1 MKIAI
6 VDGTRP
12 EAIKMAPL
20 YWAMT
25 ENIGFTPTL
34 INTGQHSDLMDETL
48 SSLNITADFDLFV
61 MKDNQGLGAT
71 ASELLMKLTN
81 VLLKT
86 KPDFVLVQ
94 GDTSTAL
101 MGALAAFYLG
111 IRVGHVEAGLRTKS
125 IAEPFP
131 EEGNRRALS
140 TLSSIDFCPT
150 EVSKKNLLRE
160 GKSESTIYVTGN
172 TGIDS
177 LRKIQDKIF
186 RGEIVPSKEIE
197 KLVDLGQYVL
207 VTCHRRESFGD
218 AIQKIMETISKIAQ
232 AKPGTNFIF
241 PVHPNPNVKS
251 VVERELSNIQNVHL
265 IKPVAYVDFVHLLNH
280 CLFVISD
287 SGGLQEEAPALGKRI
302 VVLREDTERSE
313 AVDEGY
319 AFLVGSSPI
328 LIAATVNELLS
339 ESLLPL
345 DNSNIFGD
353 GEASNRILKI
363 LAGV

>member
-1 MKIAI
+1 VNIAI
-6 VDGTRP
+6 VVGTRP
-12 EAIKMAPL
+12 EAIKMAPI
-20 YWAMT
+20 YWAMK
-25 ENIGFTPTL
+25 ENIDFSPIL

-48 SSLNITADFDLFV
+48 LSLNITADINLYV
-61 MKDNQGLGAT
+61 MKENQGLGAT
-71 ASELLMKLTN
+71 ASEILMKMTDILAK
-81 VLLKT
+81 L
-86 KPDFVLVQ
+86 KPDCVLVQ
-94 GDTSTAL
+94 GDTTSAL

-140 TLSSIDFCPT
+140 TISSIDFCPT
-150 EVSKKNLLRE
+150 EDSKNNLLRE
-160 GKSESTIYVTGN
+160 GKSESTTYVTGN

-177 LRKIQDKIF
+177 LRRIQEKIF
-186 RGEIVPSKEIE
+186 KGEVIPSKEIE
-197 KLVDLGQYVL
+197 NLVNLGQYIL

-218 AIQKIMETISKIAQ
+218 AIQKIMESISKIAQ
-232 AKPGTNFIF
+232 ATPGINFIF

-251 VVERELSNIQNVHL
+251 VVERELSNIENVHL

-302 VVLREDTERSE
+302 IVLREDTERRE

-319 AFLVGSSPI
+319 AFLVGSSPL
-328 LIAATVNELLS
+328 LIDATIQELLS
-339 ESLLPL
+339 RSIVPL

-353 GEASNRILKI
+353 GEASNRILTI
-363 LAGV
+363 LAGM